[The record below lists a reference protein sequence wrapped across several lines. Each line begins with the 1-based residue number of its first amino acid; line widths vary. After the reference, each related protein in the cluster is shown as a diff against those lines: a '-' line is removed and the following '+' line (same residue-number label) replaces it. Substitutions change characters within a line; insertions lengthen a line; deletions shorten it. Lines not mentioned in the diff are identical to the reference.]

1 MKMKRRIFKVTESQ
15 LRETEGEAFKYLD
28 TSDDTNPYNGQST
41 ITAQGKLDGETNAEP
56 IFTDRIGKQR
66 TPQSWARYRMYGNIN
81 RAPYSESD
89 FFDDEDLFEGVNIG
103 DKDNDNVPDY
113 FEEVGDMGGLDTLS
127 DGDDSNNL
135 TTIPKGV
142 DNKLDLLDNAMGRL
156 NDRQRAMVI
165 NNMLEKNDISNIPN
179 SWKKELM
186 YKVTSNKDNPN
197 TNNIR

>member
-1 MKMKRRIFKVTESQ
+1 MKMKRRIIKITESQ

-66 TPQSWARYRMYGNIN
+66 TPKSWARDRMYGNIN
-81 RAPYSESD
+81 RTPYSESD
-89 FFDDEDLFEGVNIG
+89 FFDDEDLFEGVKIG
-103 DKDNDNVPDY
+103 DNDNVPDF
-113 FEEVGDMGGLDTLS
+113 FEEVGDMEGLDTLS

-186 YKVTSNKDNPN
+186 YKVTSNKNNPN